1 MRTTF
6 SKLAVIAVT
15 ITLSSL
21 SFADG
26 IAAQS
31 LENNQNEMKEIVE
44 DFLNVPSDSALK
56 DLADQQGEN
65 TKVGTVID
73 LQPGDVGKQRTI
85 ETELMILETLSR
97 KTGD

>member
-44 DFLNVPSDSALK
+44 DFLNVPSDGALK

>member
-6 SKLAVIAVT
+6 SKLAVIAAT

-21 SFADG
+21 FFTDG

-31 LENNQNEMKEIVE
+31 LENNRNEMKEIVE
-44 DFLNVPSDSALK
+44 DFLNVPSDGALK
-56 DLADQQGEN
+56 DLADQQGGN
-65 TKVGTVID
+65 TKMGTVVD
-73 LQPGDVGKQRTI
+73 LQPGDVGKQQTI

>member
-6 SKLAVIAVT
+6 SKLAVIAAA

-44 DFLNVPSDSALK
+44 DFLNVPSDGALK

-65 TKVGTVID
+65 AKLGTVVD